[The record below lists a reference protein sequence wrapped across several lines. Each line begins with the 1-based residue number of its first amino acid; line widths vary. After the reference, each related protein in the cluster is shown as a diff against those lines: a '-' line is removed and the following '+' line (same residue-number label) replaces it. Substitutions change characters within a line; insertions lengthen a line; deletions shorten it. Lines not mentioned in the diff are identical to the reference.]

1 MPKKQREHNTSI
13 RKRIADAVDI
23 SKDIILDTAT
33 LRITGTSELI
43 LENYKGISEYGD
55 TKIVIRS
62 NPKSVQ
68 ICGASL
74 EIGTITDEMLYIT
87 GDFSD
92 ISFINQ

>member
-1 MPKKQREHNTSI
+1 MPKKQRERNTPI
-13 RKRIADAVDI
+13 RKRIADVVDI
-23 SKDIILDTAT
+23 SKDIILDAST

-43 LENYKGISEYGD
+43 LENYKGITDYSD

-62 NPKSVQ
+62 NPKSIQ
-68 ICGASL
+68 ICGTSL

-92 ISFINQ
+92 ISFITQ